1 MRGVFSFKNMSI
13 RYKLFASYVLV
24 IMIPFLLL
32 LFINVHTIRE
42 DNQKNGVYLAHKMLD
57 ETSSYL
63 RYKCQAIMEALNFV
77 ALNNLV
83 KENVQ
88 ADPTPY
94 NDINLWHMDA
104 LQLSALVNQF
114 RYNEDIESMQLYMN
128 QGLAGA
134 TENPDFVNMAK
145 LGKETWFRQFAGS
158 QAVFTWLTSSII
170 DANGDSQELSVLRKI
185 PNSRSIQQFDGM
197 VRARV
202 KQSGIQSVLDHAVV
216 TRRTFSMLFNK
227 QGEILI
233 TSDQFPVSAKQ
244 ADQVVLNFKGT
255 ETANYW
261 DDEFMVSGQR
271 YLLGVQDIP
280 KTDMTVA
287 MFVPY
292 SDILAS
298 SNKAQ
303 NRTILIFMLMVP
315 LMLPLSYLVTSQAT
329 KRILRLLSQ
338 IRMMKN
344 GRFPITDLPVSGD
357 EIGELTRNFN
367 QMAGN
372 ISHLMDETFHL
383 GREVKNKEL
392 QALQAQ
398 INPHFLYNTLDL
410 INVMAIESG
419 AADISRVVEE
429 LSVFYKLSLS
439 NGKEYVTLGSEL
451 KHTEAY
457 VGIQNMRF
465 GDGIRLQIE
474 VSQMLY
480 DCRVPKILL
489 QPLVENA
496 VLHGIREK
504 EQEEGSISVS
514 AWMSGEDLLI
524 EVADDGV
531 GMTEEQLTCL
541 FTQQNFTAKGG
552 GYGVR
557 NIQER
562 LKLAYGP
569 RYGLSFNSIPGQGTR
584 VTLLLPFE
592 KENVEIQR

>member
-1 MRGVFSFKNMSI
+1 MRDFVSFKNMSI

-32 LFINVHTIRE
+32 LFINVHTIRQ
-42 DNQKNGVYLAHKMLD
+42 DNQKNGIYMAHKMLD
-57 ETSSYL
+57 ETTSYL

-88 ADPTPY
+88 ADPTLY
-94 NDINLWHMDA
+94 NDVNLWHMDA

-134 TENPDFVNMAK
+134 AENSDFLNMEK
-145 LGKETWFRQFAGS
+145 LDQEKWFRQFAGS
-158 QAVFTWLTSSII
+158 QAVFTWQSSSTL
-170 DANGDSQELSVLRKI
+170 DASEDPQELSVLRKI
-185 PNSRSIQQFDGM
+185 PNSRNIQQFDGM

-202 KQSGIQSVLDHAVV
+202 KHSGLQSVLDHAVL
-216 TRRTFSMLFNK
+216 TRNTFSMLFNE
-227 QGEILI
+227 QGEILV
-233 TSDQFPVSAKQ
+233 TSNSFVISVKQ
-244 ADQVVLNFKGT
+244 ADQVAMNFRDV

-261 DDEFMVSGQR
+261 TDDFLVSGQR

-303 NRTILIFMLMVP
+303 HRTILIFMLMVP

-344 GRFPITDLPVSGD
+344 GRFQLSDLPVSDD

-372 ISHLMDETFHL
+372 ISHLMDETFLL

-410 INVMAIESG
+410 INVMAIESD
-419 AADISRVVEE
+419 AAEISKVVEA

-465 GDGIRLQIE
+465 GDGIRLLIE

-480 DCRVPKILL
+480 DCKVPKILL

-504 EQEEGSISVS
+504 EQEEGTISVS
-514 AWMSGEDLLI
+514 AWMSGENLLI

-531 GMTEEQLTCL
+531 GMTKEQLTGL
-541 FTQQNFTAKGG
+541 FTQQNFTTKGG

-562 LKLAYGP
+562 LQIAYGP
-569 RYGLSFNSIPGQGTR
+569 KYGLSFNSSPGQGTR
-584 VTLLLPFE
+584 VTLILPFE
-592 KENVEIQR
+592 KESVEIQR

>member
-1 MRGVFSFKNMSI
+1 MRGFTAFKNLSI
-13 RYKLFASYVLV
+13 RYKLLASYVLV

-32 LFINVHTIRE
+32 LFINVYTIRE
-42 DNQKNGVYLAHKMLD
+42 DNQKNGVYMAHKMLD
-57 ETSSYL
+57 ETNSYL

-88 ADPTPY
+88 ADPAPY
-94 NDINLWHMDA
+94 QDINLWHMDA

-114 RYNEDIESMQLYMN
+114 RYNEDIAAMQLYMKR
-128 QGLAGA
+128 GLAGA
-134 TENPDFVNMAK
+134 TENPDFVNMEK
-145 LGKETWFRQFAGS
+145 VEEEQWFKQFAAS
-158 QAVFTWLTSSII
+158 RPVFTWLASSTL
-170 DANGDSQELSVLRKI
+170 DGGGDSREVSVLRKI
-185 PNSRSIQQFDGM
+185 PNSRNIQQFDGM

-202 KQSGIQSVLDHAVV
+202 KQSGIQSVLDHAVL
-216 TRRTFSMLFNK
+216 TRNTFSMLFNE
-227 QGEILI
+227 QGELLV
-233 TSDQFPVSAKQ
+233 SSSQFPLAAGEAVQIVTAFR
-244 ADQVVLNFKGT
+244 DVETTNHWNDNYQVN
-255 ETANYW
+255 
-261 DDEFMVSGQR
+261 GQR
-271 YLLGVQDIP
+271 YLLGIQDIP
-280 KTDMTVA
+280 KTNMTVA

-303 NRTILIFMLMVP
+303 TRTIMIFLLIIP

-329 KRILRLLSQ
+329 KRILQLLSQ

-344 GRFPITDLPVSGD
+344 GRFPSADLPVSGD

-372 ISHLMDETFHL
+372 ISHLMDETFLL

-419 AADISRVVEE
+419 AAGISKVVEE

-451 KHTEAY
+451 KHIEAY
-457 VGIQNMRF
+457 AGIQNMRF
-465 GDGIRLQIE
+465 GNGIRLQIE
-474 VSQMLY
+474 VPQRLQG
-480 DCRVPKILL
+480 CIIPKILL
-489 QPLVENA
+489 QPVVENA

-504 EQEEGSISVS
+504 EDEEGTISVS
-514 AWMSGEDLLI
+514 AWTDAGDLRI
-524 EVADDGV
+524 EIADDGV
-531 GMTEEQLTCL
+531 GMTAEQLASL
-541 FTQQNFTAKGG
+541 FTEQHFTTKGG

-557 NIQER
+557 NIKER
-562 LKLAYGP
+562 LQIAYGSK
-569 RYGLSFNSIPGQGTR
+569 YGLSFDSSPGRGTR
-584 VTLLLPFE
+584 VTLSLPFQE
-592 KENVEIQR
+592 ESVEIQR